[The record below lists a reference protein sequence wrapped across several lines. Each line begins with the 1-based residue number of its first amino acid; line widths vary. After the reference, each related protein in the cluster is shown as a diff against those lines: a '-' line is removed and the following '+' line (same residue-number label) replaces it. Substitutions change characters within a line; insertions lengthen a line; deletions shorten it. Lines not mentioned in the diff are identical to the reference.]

1 MNKTIEMLIQ
11 QKNEQEE
18 KIKQISFELSQIS
31 DSLRGELFKET
42 TLLNKVLK
50 HNLIDIIDMIH
61 KRKLLCSSVKNA
73 ETMWNDTVYKVSDGC
88 YFANIIA
95 KDGTI
100 KMDLTNIDNDG
111 GGENL
116 YKTVDNLIKFD
127 ILPFCETEK
136 ANYKK

>member
-18 KIKQISFELSQIS
+18 IIKQMNFELSQIL
-31 DSLRGELFKET
+31 DSLRSELVKET
-42 TLLNKVLK
+42 ILLNKVLK
-50 HNLIDIIDMIH
+50 NNLMDIINMIH

-73 ETMWNDTVYKVSDGC
+73 ETIWNDAIYQVSDGC
-88 YFANIIA
+88 YFANVIA

-116 YKTVDNLIKFD
+116 YKTVDNLIQFD
-127 ILPFCETEK
+127 ILPFCEQEK
-136 ANYKK
+136 VKYIN